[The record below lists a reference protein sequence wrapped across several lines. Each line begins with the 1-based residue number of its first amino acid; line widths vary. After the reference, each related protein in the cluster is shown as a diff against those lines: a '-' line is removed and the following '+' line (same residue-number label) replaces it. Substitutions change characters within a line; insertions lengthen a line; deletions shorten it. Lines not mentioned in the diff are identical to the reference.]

1 MQTNKNKLNQK
12 LMLYSVD
19 KFYLLCY
26 NSNVITKLKHWQTGL
41 ILRIFDTLVLC
52 LLKHCG
58 IDLLYRI
65 EKTVRFQYA
74 CL

>member
-1 MQTNKNKLNQK
+1 
-12 LMLYSVD
+12 MLYSVD

-41 ILRIFDTLVLC
+41 ILRIFDTLVLR

-74 CL
+74 CLWY

>member
-26 NSNVITKLKHWQTGL
+26 NSNVITKLKHRQTDL
-41 ILRIFDTLVLC
+41 ILQIVAGCYSSSRVVLMF
-52 LLKHCG
+52 
-58 IDLLYRI
+58 
-65 EKTVRFQYA
+65 VQN
-74 CL
+74 

>member
-26 NSNVITKLKHWQTGL
+26 NSNVITKLKHRQTDL
-41 ILRIFDTLVLC
+41 ILQIVDGCYSSSRVVLMF
-52 LLKHCG
+52 
-58 IDLLYRI
+58 
-65 EKTVRFQYA
+65 VQN
-74 CL
+74 